1 VNNILGYI
9 CNGLLSLS
17 QVSDDRDMNIG
28 TYHRCLNLDEWFC
41 FAGLGISIDNTEFQ
55 NSKFQNF
62 KIPKL
67 LIGEGEYSLELE
79 LDHSNLSFKNT
90 LHLFYRLIE
99 I

>member
-1 VNNILGYI
+1 
-9 CNGLLSLS
+9 LLSLS

-55 NSKFQNF
+55 NFKISNF
-62 KIPKL
+62 KISNFKLPKLQL

>member
-1 VNNILGYI
+1 
-9 CNGLLSLS
+9 
-17 QVSDDRDMNIG
+17 
-28 TYHRCLNLDEWFC
+28 
-41 FAGLGISIDNTEFQ
+41 LGISIDNTEFQ